1 MVIYQGKTKKNDPK
15 WGFLD
20 AKESQWANF
29 CRFCKNF
36 ASWFYFLSKN
46 AASVS
51 VFQVMK
57 YLGRNKTRNAICQ
70 KQLHLSHFFWS
81 LACQHVQTLQVLL
94 LVQHQSQSRFQHRLR
109 LLSTKKLCQ
118 EPFRVLGTLPRMY
131 AFGSVS

>member
-46 AASVS
+46 AASVP

-81 LACQHVQTLQVLL
+81 LACLHVQTLLL
-94 LVQHQSQSRFQHRLR
+94 LLAQRQSQSRSQHQLR
-109 LLSTKKLCQ
+109 LLSTNILGQ
-118 EPFRVLGTLPRMY
+118 EPFGVPGILPRMH

>member
-1 MVIYQGKTKKNDPK
+1 MMIYRKKSMKNGLK
-15 WGFLD
+15 WCFLD

-36 ASWFYFLSKN
+36 SSWFYFLSKN
-46 AASVS
+46 AASVF

-81 LACQHVQTLQVLL
+81 LACLHVQTLLLL
-94 LVQHQSQSRFQHRLR
+94 LVQHQSQSRSQHQLR
-109 LLSTKKLCQ
+109 LLSTKKLGQ
-118 EPFRVLGTLPRMY
+118 EPFGVLGILPRMN
-131 AFGSVS
+131 AFECVS

>member
-1 MVIYQGKTKKNDPK
+1 MIYRDKTVKNDPK
-15 WGFLD
+15 RRFLD

-81 LACQHVQTLQVLL
+81 LACQHVQTLLLL
-94 LVQHQSQSRFQHRLR
+94 LVQHQSQSRSQHQHR

-118 EPFRVLGTLPRMY
+118 EPFKVLGTLPRMY
-131 AFGSVS
+131 ASGSVS